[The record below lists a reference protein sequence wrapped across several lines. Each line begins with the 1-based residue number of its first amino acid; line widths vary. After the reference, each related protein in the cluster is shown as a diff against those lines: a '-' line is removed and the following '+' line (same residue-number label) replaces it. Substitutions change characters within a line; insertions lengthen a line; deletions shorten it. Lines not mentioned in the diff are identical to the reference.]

1 MKITTERISDLVTG
15 ETLTHSWYE
24 YSGPVALAGGGKSS
38 ARRTQE
44 QIMREQ
50 QDLARQESA
59 QRQRQ
64 LGLAEPIVSELES
77 ETGPGRISRYA
88 AAQLAQENDQIAN
101 TFAGLRKTAIRSLG
115 ARGLSSDRS
124 GLARTSMNA
133 LGEQENAAGTD
144 AFRNALANT
153 LNQRMAALNW
163 RMGQRTEAGQE
174 SRGQYEGSSSAA
186 ARRAEM
192 GSGFGDVMGGITQA
206 AGIASDLFAPG
217 SGVFA
222 KKAAGAITRKPPL
235 VSRG

>member
-1 MKITTERISDLVTG
+1 MKITTERTIDLVTG
-15 ETLTHSWYE
+15 ETLSHSWYE
-24 YSGPVALAGGGKSS
+24 YNGPLALAGGGKSS

-50 QDLARQESA
+50 QALAQRESA
-59 QRQRQ
+59 QRERQ

-101 TFAGLRKTAIRSLG
+101 TFAGLRRTAMRSLG
-115 ARGLSSDRS
+115 ARGLAPDRS
-124 GLARTSMNA
+124 GLARTSINA

-163 RMGQRTEAGQE
+163 RTGQRTEAGQE

-186 ARRAEM
+186 ARRSQM
-192 GSGFGDVMGGITQA
+192 GSGFGDVLGGISQV

-217 SGVFA
+217 SGVFSRKIGASIA
-222 KKAAGAITRKPPL
+222 KKPPL
-235 VSRG
+235 VSR